1 MCLRQGEVMLCCGL
15 ESLLVESLGV
25 GSGSNSL
32 PSNDDGKPV
41 SLLCGLVL
49 VGLGK
54 EPMVSTLDQ
63 LE

>member
-1 MCLRQGEVMLCCGL
+1 MCLRQGEVMLYCGL
-15 ESLLVESLGV
+15 ESLLVESLDLW
-25 GSGSNSL
+25 SGSNSL
-32 PSNDDGKPV
+32 PSNDGGKPV

-49 VGLGK
+49 VGLGN